1 MNLLFAW
8 RYFKSKKTTNAINI
22 IARISV
28 IAIAVGT
35 TALIIVLS
43 VFNGFEDLV
52 KGLYADF
59 YADIKVSPVKGKT
72 IILTPEQIN
81 QLKNINGITQTSLVA
96 EEKALLVNG
105 DNQAIVYV
113 KGVDDNYTNTSNMLA
128 HIVRGKFVLGN
139 IENPKLVIGA
149 GIENAAGI
157 DVERSLTS
165 VNIYLP
171 DRKAKNLLNPENLTA
186 YTLQPS
192 GTFLVQQD
200 FDNKYVFTNLAFAK
214 FMLGL
219 NANEYTS
226 ADIKTNNNSNK
237 VKTQIQKILG
247 ANYLVQTRYEQNQS
261 LYMVMNIEKWVIYA
275 ILSLIL
281 IVAAFNIIGALTMLV
296 IEKEKDIAV
305 LKAMGANNKKIQS
318 IFLFEGIL
326 LASIGGIS
334 GILLASF
341 ICFLQMQFHLIKL
354 SGGSF
359 IIDYY
364 PVQLNIFD
372 FVLVAV
378 TVLIIAILAAF
389 IPAKKASMQE
399 FSLKS

>member
-35 TALIIVLS
+35 AALIVVLS

-128 HIVRGKFVLGN
+128 HIVRGKFILGN

-171 DRKAKNLLNPENLTA
+171 DRKAKNLLSPESLTA

-200 FDNKYVFTNLAFAK
+200 FDNKYVFTNLDFAK

-226 ADIKTNNNSNK
+226 VDIKTNNNSNK

-247 ANYLVQTRYEQNQS
+247 TNYLVQTRYEQNQS

>member
-35 TALIIVLS
+35 AALIVVLS

-52 KGLYADF
+52 KNLYTDF
-59 YADIKVSPVKGKT
+59 YADIKISPLKGKT
-72 IILTPEQIN
+72 IVLTPEQIT
-81 QLKNINGITQTSLVA
+81 QLKNINGISQTSLVA

-105 DNQAIVYV
+105 ENQVIVYI
-113 KGVDDNYTNTSNMLA
+113 KGVDNNYTNTNNITA
-128 HIVRGKFVLGN
+128 HIIRGKFNLGN
-139 IENPKLVIGA
+139 IEAPQIVVGA
-149 GIENAAGI
+149 GIENAAGL
-157 DVERSLTS
+157 DVQRGLTPA
-165 VNIYLP
+165 NIYLP
-171 DRKAKNLLNPENLTA
+171 DRKAKNFLNPENLTA

-226 ADIKTNNNSNK
+226 ADIKTNQNSNT
-237 VKTQIQKILG
+237 VKKQIQKILG
-247 ANYLVQTRYEQNQS
+247 THYLVQTRYEQNQS

-281 IVAAFNIIGALTMLV
+281 VVAAFNIIGALTMLV

-305 LKAMGANNKKIQS
+305 LKAMGATTNKIQT
-318 IFLFEGIL
+318 IFLYEGIL
-326 LASIGGIS
+326 LAVIGGVS
-334 GILLASF
+334 GIILASV
-341 ICFLQMQFHLIKL
+341 ICFLQIQFHLVKL

-372 FVLVAV
+372 FILVAV
-378 TVLIIAILAAF
+378 TVLIIAALAAF
-389 IPAKKASMQE
+389 IPAKKAAKQE
-399 FSLKS
+399 FSL